1 MKSLRQIFFLAFI
14 ALSGFALAVD
24 KGEFSTAPKTNNG
37 NKWRI
42 GYYEGGE
49 YLNYQQVLIATVRGL
64 MQLGWIETTEI
75 PVQQGEQTKDL
86 WNWMAKNLKSKYIT
100 FATDAHYSANWDD
113 KTREKIAKEVIDRLN
128 KKKDID
134 LIIAMGTWAGKDLAN
149 DKHHVPTLVF
159 STSDPVSAG
168 IIKSTNDSGL
178 MHVYAQVDPE
188 KYARQIKLFHEI
200 IGFKKLGVAFEDSES
215 GRSYAAIEE
224 IKKVARNL
232 NFEIVTCFTKSDIP
246 DIKIATETVKNCFN
260 ELVTK
265 VDAIYVTEQ
274 GGVNNSSI
282 QELVQI
288 AINNRMPTFAQ
299 YGPEMV
305 KYGFLLS
312 TSTAGYKYL
321 GAFYAEVIAKVLNG
335 ALPNQLDQVFEEPPK
350 IALNIETAELV
361 NFNPPLLI
369 LGAADEIYR
378 KITPPEKR

>member
-1 MKSLRQIFFLAFI
+1 
-14 ALSGFALAVD
+14 
-24 KGEFSTAPKTNNG
+24 
-37 NKWRI
+37 
-42 GYYEGGE
+42 
-49 YLNYQQVLIATVRGL
+49 
-64 MQLGWIETTEI
+64 
-75 PVQQGEQTKDL
+75 
-86 WNWMAKNLKSKYIT
+86 
-100 FATDAHYSANWDD
+100 
-113 KTREKIAKEVIDRLN
+113 
-128 KKKDID
+128 
-134 LIIAMGTWAGKDLAN
+134 
-149 DKHHVPTLVF
+149 
-159 STSDPVSAG
+159 
-168 IIKSTNDSGL
+168 